1 MVNKQYSEQFLQFWH
16 DYPTR
21 WIKSSNR
28 YVKIG
33 KELAWLQWRKLTV
46 AERVL
51 ASQAVKCEVTSQ
63 IIPDPWRWLRDKKFR
78 DFEVVDEKQKVLE
91 EAEKQKKKKEEVRKE
106 YGDYYREQSI
116 EELERCR
123 KARSLTPL
131 WFLID
136 EVLAEKRKQEKGE

>member
-78 DFEVVDEKQKVLE
+78 DFEVVDEKREVFK
-91 EAEKQKKKKEEVRKE
+91 EAEKRKREREKIRKE
-106 YGDYYREQSI
+106 DGAYYREKSI
-116 EELERCR
+116 KDLEECR
-123 KARSLTPL
+123 KSPVLSNH

-136 EVLAEKRKQEKGE
+136 EVLAEKRKDGK